1 MIMSAVV
8 LVRGGSKRREELGR
22 LRRPA
27 RERKKKEER
36 IHLKCAA
43 IRQTNAENGYKVRK
57 HRNKVGKLKISTR
70 SDRELRLHK

>member
-27 RERKKKEER
+27 RERKKKER
-36 IHLKCAA
+36 IHLTCAA

-70 SDRELRLHK
+70 SDRELQLHK